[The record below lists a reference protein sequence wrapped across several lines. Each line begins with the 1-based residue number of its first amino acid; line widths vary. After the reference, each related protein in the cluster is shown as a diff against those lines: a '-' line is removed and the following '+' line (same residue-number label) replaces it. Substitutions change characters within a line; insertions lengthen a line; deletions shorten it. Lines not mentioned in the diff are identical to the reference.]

1 MNPVD
6 SGSSPVNVTSEQ
18 KMEENQQTIVIWNF
32 PLNSVIVTQVMLEW
46 GGVVIMYESK
56 LRFPAKI
63 GAATVYK
70 CSFQATEVKIRF
82 QQMLQS

>member
-1 MNPVD
+1 
-6 SGSSPVNVTSEQ
+6 
-18 KMEENQQTIVIWNF
+18 
-32 PLNSVIVTQVMLEW
+32 
-46 GGVVIMYESK
+46 MYESK

-82 QQMLQS
+82 KQMLQS